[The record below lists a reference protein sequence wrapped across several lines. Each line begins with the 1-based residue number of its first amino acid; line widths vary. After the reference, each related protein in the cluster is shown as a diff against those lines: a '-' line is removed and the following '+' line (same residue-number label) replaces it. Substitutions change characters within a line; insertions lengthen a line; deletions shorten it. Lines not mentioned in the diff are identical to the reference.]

1 MRTLFAIIVLFAFVG
16 CGGRSSAPA
25 LPPESAKQAPLATF
39 ITISDTLTTA
49 PSDTLQLGRM
59 RSGEIVA
66 QSVGVINNSSS
77 PLVITRTESS
87 CGCTNIDYPQ
97 QPTLAGDTL
106 RATIEFDSHGFYGWQ
121 FKRVQL
127 YTSAAVFPITI
138 YIESEVE

>member
-1 MRTLFAIIVLFAFVG
+1 MRTLFAVIVFFAFVG
-16 CGGRSSAPA
+16 CGGRSNAPA
-25 LPPESAKQAPLATF
+25 LPPESATQAPLVAF
-39 ITISDTLTTA
+39 MAISDTLGTA

-66 QSVGVINNSSS
+66 QAVGVINNSPT

-127 YTSAAVFPITI
+127 YTSAAVSPITI
-138 YIESEVE
+138 YIEAEVE